1 MADTAVKT
9 ATVFVGAEKVKHCEA
24 SELQNECFEYFERYY
39 KFLTMDEPLVL
50 PSVIPTNFKEIFET
64 MRRWCQSTEKSG
76 HVKGVVL
83 HSILIKD
90 LYLKMYNDELD
101 SLRQKLN
108 IEDFPSTPT
117 VTVFNPKERIFFL
130 IRIAENE
137 DVEAEIKLCV
147 AELKMLLL
155 LVGNELKNTCIKVI
169 PLVVTDKESRC
180 TECRKYLILREKI
193 ENIDA
198 FMTWYEQ
205 RSVDFDITPAD
216 NLEKK
221 KANEIFAKIVFCMG
235 ATKIGGIFPAFTT
248 NEEKLMKGALFLLTP
263 EQLNILHSEEKH
275 IILNGPYGSGKSI
288 IGRTKAKMIAEHLPE
303 NELLYYISYDS
314 RSALLSE
321 IERNNPK
328 IKIYP
333 DKEERKRI
341 KLSDMIKEILK
352 INKME
357 RKHNKKSNK
366 SQKKLNVI
374 IDEYDGEKLD
384 RTEADALNGIINI
397 EYKKTF
403 QDAVILL
410 IAQSMKKER
419 RANDNLS
426 DSNRF
431 DLLENMQRKT
441 LKIVMRNSL
450 QIHNLLEITKEV
462 LENVATKY
470 DLQGKKKINL
480 QQEKNEQQAKQE
492 NDTNKYKEIT
502 AMQQSTKPVLG
513 RIKDTETTLES
524 SMAQFGAFNL
534 ELDEAFDFAGVPQA
548 TDGDESKIENRFKY
562 EKAAHLGHR
571 VESKLPAVFEI
582 CSYDNEFQ
590 KILSLAAVF
599 KNLNIDSSTA
609 NRKHVLLH
617 FNINNYIPWLA
628 FRLLDLKHNT
638 EVTNKVT
645 NSYNDFKENASCKY
659 IFVGNFRTFRGLEH
673 SRITIIVD
681 RDIYSL
687 QHYLV
692 ECIAR
697 CTTYLNVV
705 LLGNH
710 ENLNSITQKWREGVS
725 GKPLIEIRQII
736 LYKERKQPKNV
747 EIRENERITIDTF
760 SHEYQKL
767 QQTFNRPSFQN
778 NVEEDLVFQ
787 QEAKIAVEM

>member
-1 MADTAVKT
+1 
-9 ATVFVGAEKVKHCEA
+9 
-24 SELQNECFEYFERYY
+24 
-39 KFLTMDEPLVL
+39 
-50 PSVIPTNFKEIFET
+50 
-64 MRRWCQSTEKSG
+64 
-76 HVKGVVL
+76 
-83 HSILIKD
+83 
-90 LYLKMYNDELD
+90 
-101 SLRQKLN
+101 
-108 IEDFPSTPT
+108 
-117 VTVFNPKERIFFL
+117 
-130 IRIAENE
+130 
-137 DVEAEIKLCV
+137 
-147 AELKMLLL
+147 MLLL
-155 LVGNELKNTCIKVI
+155 LVGNELKNTSIKVI

-275 IILNGPYGSGKSI
+275 LILNGPYGSGKSI

-333 DKEERKRI
+333 DKEEQKRI

-450 QIHNLLEITKEV
+450 QIHN
-462 LENVATKY
+462 
-470 DLQGKKKINL
+470 
-480 QQEKNEQQAKQE
+480 
-492 NDTNKYKEIT
+492 
-502 AMQQSTKPVLG
+502 
-513 RIKDTETTLES
+513 
-524 SMAQFGAFNL
+524 
-534 ELDEAFDFAGVPQA
+534 
-548 TDGDESKIENRFKY
+548 
-562 EKAAHLGHR
+562 
-571 VESKLPAVFEI
+571 
-582 CSYDNEFQ
+582 
-590 KILSLAAVF
+590 
-599 KNLNIDSSTA
+599 
-609 NRKHVLLH
+609 
-617 FNINNYIPWLA
+617 
-628 FRLLDLKHNT
+628 
-638 EVTNKVT
+638 
-645 NSYNDFKENASCKY
+645 
-659 IFVGNFRTFRGLEH
+659 
-673 SRITIIVD
+673 
-681 RDIYSL
+681 
-687 QHYLV
+687 
-692 ECIAR
+692 
-697 CTTYLNVV
+697 
-705 LLGNH
+705 
-710 ENLNSITQKWREGVS
+710 
-725 GKPLIEIRQII
+725 
-736 LYKERKQPKNV
+736 
-747 EIRENERITIDTF
+747 
-760 SHEYQKL
+760 
-767 QQTFNRPSFQN
+767 
-778 NVEEDLVFQ
+778 
-787 QEAKIAVEM
+787 